1 MLSQL
6 RKEQRLI
13 EDWSSP
19 LITREY
25 AHGPLPPFEHAA
37 ELVRNG
43 ECAPTAPKL
52 QQRCLISTSV
62 LDTGGIDEFVAFL
75 SRRLPSHG
83 IATTIMLT
91 DPAARR
97 GLLLRSVREEGIQ
110 VIQESVENSRRWLT
124 DNRPDVISAH
134 APPDWLIEAAHD
146 ARIPVV
152 ETLHAVPTPIGTNWQ
167 AEARRSQCIRFFVAV
182 SELVRLQYMRGNPA
196 FQPDAIVTIPN
207 GFNDRQRP
215 PVDRTAARQWL
226 GLEDEFLFVS
236 LGRHVLQKNAYG
248 LISAF
253 SAVAQTFRHAHL
265 LIAGR
270 MDDALYMQQ
279 LLRLRGRSGASDRI
293 HLRDSISHP
302 SILLCAADC
311 FVLNSF
317 FEGWPLASM
326 EALCA
331 GLPVIMSDVGGARE
345 QVGRE
350 GKFGYIVANPAGDP
364 ETVTWETA
372 ARHRFQTQRN
382 RAELVSAM
390 NDIIDN
396 REHWEAERSVIAR
409 EARIRF
415 DVEACIK
422 QYVNV
427 LGKAAAA

>member
-1 MLSQL
+1 M
-6 RKEQRLI
+6 
-13 EDWSSP
+13 
-19 LITREY
+19 
-25 AHGPLPPFEHAA
+25 
-37 ELVRNG
+37 
-43 ECAPTAPKL
+43 
-52 QQRCLISTSV
+52 
-62 LDTGGIDEFVAFL
+62 DTGGIDEFVAFL

-97 GLLLRSVREEGIQ
+97 GLLLRNVRDEGIQ
-110 VIQESVENSRRWLT
+110 VIQESIENSRRWLA

-134 APPDWLIEAAHD
+134 APPDWLVEAAHD

-167 AEARRSQCIRFFVAV
+167 AEVQRSQCIRFFVAV

-236 LGRHVLQKNAYG
+236 LGRHVMQKNAYG

-253 SAVAQTFRHAHL
+253 SAVAQTFQHAHL

-279 LLRLRGRSGASDRI
+279 LLRLRGQSGASDRI

-331 GLPVIMSDVGGARE
+331 GLPVIISDVGGARE

-350 GKFGYIVANPAGDP
+350 GKFGYIVPNPAGDP

-382 RAELVSAM
+382 KAELVSAM
-390 NDIIDN
+390 NHIIGN

-415 DVEACIK
+415 DVEVCIK
-422 QYVNV
+422 RYVNV